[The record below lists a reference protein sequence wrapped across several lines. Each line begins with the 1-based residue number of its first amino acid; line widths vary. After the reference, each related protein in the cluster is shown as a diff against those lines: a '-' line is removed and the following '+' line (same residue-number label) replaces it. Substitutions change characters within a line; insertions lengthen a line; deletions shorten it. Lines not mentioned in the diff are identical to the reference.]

1 MRNNYIDDPTNDPAS
16 ESVEGVMIVG
26 DDTNDSTD
34 LMLDQSTEILDDEST
49 LLGKM
54 LISIYYNIYPEWL

>member
-54 LISIYYNIYPEWL
+54 LI